1 MTTTEQNNP
10 VVSDLGTKE
19 VSVWDPLVRIFHW
32 VLVGAFFIAYIT
44 EEDFLTIHSWAG
56 YTVLGLLIVRIIW
69 GVIGTKHARFKDFV
83 FSPQQIIQFL
93 KDTLFLRAKRYLGHN
108 PAGGA
113 MVILLILSLLITT
126 FSGLIIFGIEEGQ
139 GPLASWLSGSSH
151 FVGDIVE
158 ELHEFFA
165 NFTLFLVFVHVA
177 GVLVESLIHRE
188 NLVKSMLNG
197 KKRSNDMHE

>member
-1 MTTTEQNNP
+1 MTTTEQNDP
-10 VVSDLGTKE
+10 ADSDLSPNE

-32 VLVGAFFIAYIT
+32 VLAGAFFIAYIT

-56 YTVLGLLIVRIIW
+56 YTVLGLLIFRVIW
-69 GVIGTKHARFKDFV
+69 GLIGTKHARFKDFV

-93 KDTLFLRAKRYLGHN
+93 KDTFFLRAKRYLGHN

-113 MVILLILSLLITT
+113 MVILLMSSLLITS
-126 FSGLIIFGIEEGQ
+126 FSGLILFGAEEGQ

-177 GVLVESLIHRE
+177 GVLVESMIHRE
-188 NLVKSMLNG
+188 NLVTSMLNG
-197 KKRSNDMHE
+197 KKRSNDIQE

>member
-1 MTTTEQNNP
+1 MTTTEQNVP
-10 VVSDLGTKE
+10 SIPDLSPNE

-32 VLVGAFFIAYIT
+32 VLVGAFFIAYMT

-56 YTVLGLLIVRIIW
+56 YTVLGLLIFRIIW
-69 GVIGTKHARFKDFV
+69 GVIGTKHARFKDFI
-83 FSPQQIIQFL
+83 FSPQQIIQFI
-93 KDTLFLRAKRYLGHN
+93 KDTVFLRARRYLGHN

-113 MVILLILSLLITT
+113 MVILLISSLLITT
-126 FSGLIIFGIEEGQ
+126 FSGLILFGVEEGQ

-151 FVGDIVE
+151 FVSDIFE

-177 GVLVESLIHRE
+177 GVVVESLIHSE
-188 NLVKSMLNG
+188 NLVASMLNG
-197 KKRSNDMHE
+197 KKRSNDKQD